1 MKNINYVINGVLA
14 VAVVILY
21 IMQFSGKK
29 ESSVTRT
36 FASAGDTTALLPI
49 AYVNVDSLLLN
60 YNYSKDLNEIILKK
74 QENSRANITQKAR
87 SLQGEMQDFQ
97 RKVENNAFL
106 TRERAE
112 QEQQRLLN
120 KQQELQNLDNQLAQ
134 ELMQEQQKLNEQLR
148 DTVVSQL
155 KAFNLGRGYQV
166 VFSNTV
172 GDNILLAGDSYDITG
187 ELLEY
192 LKRKGVSK
200 ERLIHPFLTV
210 LTGDFIEDILY
221 LQSNIYCVG
230 LVSIYSSVETA
241 FCGQLLFRSN
251 ESGIYL

>member
-148 DTVVSQL
+148 DTVVSHLIASTQIESL
-155 KAFNLGRGYQV
+155 
-166 VFSNTV
+166 VFSNKV

-192 LKRKGVSK
+192 LNK
-200 ERLIHPFLTV
+200 
-210 LTGDFIEDILY
+210 
-221 LQSNIYCVG
+221 N
-230 LVSIYSSVETA
+230 YSSPA
-241 FCGQLLFRSN
+241 K
-251 ESGIYL
+251 

>member
-112 QEQQRLLN
+112 Q
-120 KQQELQNLDNQLAQ
+120 QELQNLDNQLAQ

-192 LKRKGVSK
+192 LNK
-200 ERLIHPFLTV
+200 
-210 LTGDFIEDILY
+210 
-221 LQSNIYCVG
+221 N
-230 LVSIYSSVETA
+230 YSSPA
-241 FCGQLLFRSN
+241 K
-251 ESGIYL
+251 

>member
-1 MKNINYVINGVLA
+1 MRNINYVINGVLA

-21 IMQFSGKK
+21 VMQFSDKK
-29 ESSVTRT
+29 ESGVTRT
-36 FASAGDTTALLPI
+36 FAPAEDATALLPI

-87 SLQGEMQDFQ
+87 SLESEMQEFQ
-97 RKVENNAFL
+97 RKIENNAFL
-106 TRERAE
+106 TRERAQ

-148 DTVVSQL
+148 DTIVSQL
-155 KAFNLGRGYQV
+155 RAFNQDKGFQV

-172 GDNILLAGDSYDITG
+172 GDNILLAGDTYDITA
-187 ELLEY
+187 ELLE
-192 LKRKGVSK
+192 
-200 ERLIHPFLTV
+200 FL
-210 LTGDFIEDILY
+210 
-221 LQSNIYCVG
+221 NRN
-230 LVSIYSSVETA
+230 YSA
-241 FCGQLLFRSN
+241 PAK
-251 ESGIYL
+251 

>member
-87 SLQGEMQDFQ
+87 SLQGEKQDIQ
-97 RKVENNAFL
+97 RNKKKKAYKKCKKRRAIRGWRAIRETDFAHVRNPCTAMLYPRLYRAF
-106 TRERAE
+106 
-112 QEQQRLLN
+112 
-120 KQQELQNLDNQLAQ
+120 
-134 ELMQEQQKLNEQLR
+134 
-148 DTVVSQL
+148 V
-155 KAFNLGRGYQV
+155 
-166 VFSNTV
+166 
-172 GDNILLAGDSYDITG
+172 
-187 ELLEY
+187 
-192 LKRKGVSK
+192 
-200 ERLIHPFLTV
+200 
-210 LTGDFIEDILY
+210 
-221 LQSNIYCVG
+221 
-230 LVSIYSSVETA
+230 
-241 FCGQLLFRSN
+241 
-251 ESGIYL
+251 

>member
-87 SLQGEMQDFQ
+87 SFQ

-192 LKRKGVSK
+192 LNK
-200 ERLIHPFLTV
+200 
-210 LTGDFIEDILY
+210 
-221 LQSNIYCVG
+221 N
-230 LVSIYSSVETA
+230 YSSPA
-241 FCGQLLFRSN
+241 K
-251 ESGIYL
+251 

>member
-112 QEQQRLLN
+112 QAQQRLLN
-120 KQQELQNLDNQLAQ
+120 KQQELQNLDNQL
-134 ELMQEQQKLNEQLR
+134 
-148 DTVVSQL
+148 
-155 KAFNLGRGYQV
+155 KAFNLGRGNKV

-172 GDNILLAGDSYDITG
+172 GDNILLAGESYDITG

-192 LKRKGVSK
+192 LNK
-200 ERLIHPFLTV
+200 
-210 LTGDFIEDILY
+210 
-221 LQSNIYCVG
+221 N
-230 LVSIYSSVETA
+230 YSSPA
-241 FCGQLLFRSN
+241 K
-251 ESGIYL
+251 

>member
-112 QEQQRLLN
+112 QEQQPYRVIARSTSAA
-120 KQQELQNLDNQLAQ
+120 LASTL
-134 ELMQEQQKLNEQLR
+134 EPITR
-148 DTVVSQL
+148 Y
-155 KAFNLGRGYQV
+155 GC
-166 VFSNTV
+166 FS
-172 GDNILLAGDSYDITG
+172 
-187 ELLEY
+187 
-192 LKRKGVSK
+192 
-200 ERLIHPFLTV
+200 
-210 LTGDFIEDILY
+210 IEGF
-221 LQSNIYCVG
+221 QSG
-230 LVSIYSSVETA
+230 
-241 FCGQLLFRSN
+241 
-251 ESGIYL
+251 

>member
-14 VAVVILY
+14 IAIIVLY
-21 IMQFSGKK
+21 VLHFSAPK
-29 ESSVTRT
+29 ESKITRT
-36 FASAGDTTALLPI
+36 FTAGNDSTALLPI

-87 SLQGEMQDFQ
+87 SLQSEMQDFQ

-112 QEQQRLLN
+112 QEQQRLIK

-134 ELMQEQQKLNEQLR
+134 ELLQEQQKLNEQLR
-148 DTVVSQL
+148 DTIVSQL
-155 KAFNLGRGYQV
+155 KAFNEGRGYQV

-172 GDNILLAGDSYDITG
+172 GDNILLAGEVYDITAD
-187 ELLEY
+187 LLEY
-192 LKRKGVSK
+192 LNKS
-200 ERLIHPFLTV
+200 
-210 LTGDFIEDILY
+210 
-221 LQSNIYCVG
+221 
-230 LVSIYSSVETA
+230 YSSP
-241 FCGQLLFRSN
+241 QK
-251 ESGIYL
+251 